1 MRQKCNLFF
10 NTGIKNFLIFA
21 VENYLPMKNM
31 SYFFGVIMVFVGSLL
46 YMSCKKDTTCKVN
59 VKCVNASTGAAV
71 DGALVKLY
79 APVKTASG
87 GTVVADV
94 KAEGTTNSDGVV
106 SFKFKLPAIFNIR
119 AEKTSDSLVGTG
131 MVTLEEGKTV
141 DATVQMK
148 HQ

>member
-1 MRQKCNLFF
+1 
-10 NTGIKNFLIFA
+10 
-21 VENYLPMKNM
+21 MKSAN
-31 SYFFGVIMVFVGSLL
+31 YFFGILMVFIGSLM
-46 YMSCKKDTTCKVN
+46 YVSCKKDTTCKVN

-71 DGALVKLY
+71 GSALVKLY

-106 SFKFKLPAIFNIR
+106 SFNFKLPAIFNIR

-131 MVTLEEGKTV
+131 IVTLEEGKTV

>member
-1 MRQKCNLFF
+1 MKQ
-10 NTGIKNFLIFA
+10 
-21 VENYLPMKNM
+21 VNY
-31 SYFFGVIMVFVGSLL
+31 FWGVILIIVGSLVYL
-46 YMSCKKDTTCKVN
+46 SCKKDTTCKVN

-71 DGALVKLY
+71 GDALVKLY

-87 GTVVADV
+87 GTVIADV

-119 AEKTSDSLVGTG
+119 AEKTSDSLVGIG
-131 MVTLEEGKTV
+131 IVTMEEGKTV